1 MDNKPSSTPGGK
13 GQSFVQQNRNPL
25 IIAAIVIILLVIYFA
40 TRGNTETGQQNQNSN
55 QEMSDQ
61 LNSNSDSNKEG
72 DQGNKPAE
80 GSAMTNTSK
89 PANPTP
95 TTSGEA
101 MTGNLTVTGKLSTTD
116 NAAKGNYMVASD
128 KGMVYV
134 NTQRDFSSLVGQNVT
149 LTADGT
155 MTAFTLMDIK
165 PAGDVKGATDTTAKG
180 GDTETAPAPAMK
192 PEEMGEVKFSGKLD
206 KSTDPAKGT
215 YTITSGK
222 TVVYLQSSRDYSAWV
237 GSDVDL
243 TAKGTIKDFSGA
255 TLAKK

>member
-1 MDNKPSSTPGGK
+1 MDNKPSSTSGGK

-40 TRGNTETGQQNQNSN
+40 TRGNTETGQQDQNSN
-55 QEMSDQ
+55 QEMSQ
-61 LNSNSDSNKEG
+61 NSNTSSEG

-80 GSAMTNTSK
+80 GSAMKDTSK
-89 PANPTP
+89 PATP
-95 TTSGEA
+95 TSATSGEA
-101 MTGNLTVTGKLSTTD
+101 MTGNLTVTGKLSATD
-116 NAAKGNYMVASD
+116 NTSKGNYMVASD

-165 PAGDVKGATDTTAKG
+165 ATGDVKGATDTTAKG
-180 GDTETAPAPAMK
+180 GDTETAPAPATK

-222 TVVYLQSSRDYSAWV
+222 TVVYLQSSRDYYAWV

>member
-1 MDNKPSSTPGGK
+1 MDNKPSSTSGGK

-61 LNSNSDSNKEG
+61 LNSNSEG
-72 DQGNKPAE
+72 NQGNKPAE
-80 GSAMTNTSK
+80 GAAMTDSSK
-89 PANPTP
+89 PTP
-95 TTSGEA
+95 TASGEA
-101 MTGNLTVTGKLSTTD
+101 MTGNLTVTGKLTPTD
-116 NAAKGNYMVASD
+116 NPTKGNYMVQSD
-128 KGMVYV
+128 KGVVYV
-134 NTQRDFSSLVGQNVT
+134 NTKRDFSSLVGQSVT

-165 PAGDVKGATDTTAKG
+165 AAGDVKGATDSTAKG
-180 GDTETAPAPAMK
+180 GDTETTPAPAMK

-206 KSTDPAKGT
+206 KSNDTSKGN

>member
-1 MDNKPSSTPGGK
+1 MDNKQSSTPGGK
-13 GQSFVQQNRNPL
+13 SQGFVQQNRNPL

-61 LNSNSDSNKEG
+61 LNSNTDNNKES
-72 DQGNKPAE
+72 DQGNKPSE
-80 GSAMTNTSK
+80 GSAMTDTSK
-89 PANPTP
+89 PAPAA
-95 TTSGEA
+95 SGEA
-101 MTGNLTVTGKLSTTD
+101 MSGNLTVTGKLSTTD
-116 NAAKGNYMVASD
+116 NPTKGNFMVQSD

-134 NTQRDFSSLVGQNVT
+134 NTKRDFSSLVGQNVT
-149 LTADGT
+149 LSADGT

-165 PAGDVKGATDTTAKG
+165 AAGDVQGASTDTTAKG
-180 GDTETAPAPAMK
+180 GPTETPAPPATK
-192 PEEMGEVKFSGKLD
+192 PEETGEVKFSGKLD
-206 KSTDPAKGT
+206 KSTDTAKGT

-243 TAKGTIKDFSGA
+243 MAKGTIKEFSGA